1 MTGSS
6 PYGTPYQSAPGSPPS
21 GASQSEEIQR
31 LRDLL
36 PASLRSLVTLQPAM
50 VPLEAPLRLKRS
62 APWRPDATLLIDFS
76 RWQRIP
82 QPQRDLLFLREVGWF
97 DTRNW
102 LRPGLYQIVAAVG
115 GVSVLAELASQ
126 NFFSVL
132 LAGGVAGLAVRQV
145 WQDMNSETAQLD
157 ADEFALRRAQFRG
170 YDRSEAAR
178 QLALAI
184 ETTLQA
190 DKTDIE
196 TTVRLQRLQAIA
208 RGVNATSSQ
217 NFTAS

>member
-1 MTGSS
+1 M
-6 PYGTPYQSAPGSPPS
+6 
-21 GASQSEEIQR
+21 
-31 LRDLL
+31 
-36 PASLRSLVTLQPAM
+36 
-50 VPLEAPLRLKRS
+50 
-62 APWRPDATLLIDFS
+62 IDFS

-102 LRPGLYQIVAAVG
+102 FRPGLYQIVAAVG

-132 LAGGVAGLAVRQV
+132 LAGGVAGLAIRQV

-170 YDRSEAAR
+170 YDRPEAAR

-196 TTVRLQRLQAIA
+196 TTLRLQRLQAIA
-208 RGVNATSSQ
+208 RGVNATSPQ
-217 NFTAS
+217 NFTES